1 MKKLVIAGASAAL
14 LVAVGCTKKLDTDLK
29 KASYAIGQQIG
40 GNMKQQNIEIDAD
53 IMAMSMKDALKGDS
67 KLTKEEIQ
75 QAMMKLQES
84 AMKKQQEAGEEN
96 KKKGAEYL
104 EKNKTAEGVK
114 VTASGLQY
122 KVEKE
127 GDGKTPLK
135 TDTVKAHYK
144 GTLIDGTQF
153 DSSYDRGQPAEFPVQ
168 GVIPGW
174 SEALQLMKVGAKYK
188 LFIPPELAYG
198 ASGRPGIPANSVLV
212 FEVELIDIVKADAGA
227 KPGAAPA
234 KPAAAAKKAPKEKEK
249 EKEATK

>member
-1 MKKLVIAGASAAL
+1 MKKLVFVGASAAL
-14 LVAVGCTKKLDTDLK
+14 LVVVGCTKKLDTDQK
-29 KASYAIGQQIG
+29 RASYAIGQQIG

-53 IMAMSMKDALKGDS
+53 VMAMSMKDALKGES

-84 AMKKQQEAGEEN
+84 AMKKQQEAAEEN
-96 KKKGAEYL
+96 KKKGSEYL
-104 EKNKTAEGVK
+104 EKNKSAEGVK

-127 GDGKTPLK
+127 GDGKTPVK

-144 GTLIDGTQF
+144 GTLVDGTQF

-174 SEALQLMKVGAKYK
+174 SEALQMMKVGSKYK
-188 LFIPPELAYG
+188 LFVPPELAYG

-212 FEVELIDIVKADAGA
+212 FEVELLDIVKADGG
-227 KPGAAPA
+227 KPAAPAAPAAPA
-234 KPAAAAKKAPKEKEK
+234 KKA
-249 EKEATK
+249 KEAKETK